1 MTKQEFIDR
10 VLLIMNEASMA
21 DPMGSVFIGADT
33 AKIDRQIEGVYVE
46 AWRRCVR
53 VMPHAWFMNK
63 SFKEEAHTEDIE
75 NGIGYVELPM
85 DYYLLNSFKM
95 SGWKKAV
102 KEALPSSDIVNALQ
116 ANDYTRG
123 TEVRPVCVIDMQQ
136 VGAEV
141 KDVLWYYSLPKGQTN
156 HVIEQ
161 AIYVPMARPLT
172 ELEPNTEL
180 ILSMQAIEPLV
191 YLAAS
196 TVFNLLE
203 KSDIAKT
210 LESVAMEMYPKL

>member
-1 MTKQEFIDR
+1 MTKKDFIDR

-53 VMPHAWFMNK
+53 VMPQAWFENK
-63 SFKEEAHTEDIE
+63 SFKEEAHTADIE
-75 NGIGYVELPM
+75 DGIGYVELPM